1 LIRGTAG
8 GAREKLVNCGT
19 HRSVHCWWLAMKR
32 INIECREL
40 SDAERLAVAEEL
52 YMPAG
57 EFFAMLFGAI
67 LLLLFLLTWLKLR

>member
-1 LIRGTAG
+1 
-8 GAREKLVNCGT
+8 
-19 HRSVHCWWLAMKR
+19 MKR
-32 INIECREL
+32 INIECKEL
-40 SDAERLAVAEEL
+40 SDAERLDVAEEL